1 VGVNAGEILAFVV
14 PLLALA
20 GSWAVVKYQSSSHEG
35 RVKNVED
42 ETQALKIE
50 VAVLKSK
57 QEDHGSRM
65 DQFVSA
71 LEAMEDRIIARM
83 TQLFE
88 AIKRNG

>member
-1 VGVNAGEILAFVV
+1 MEDPKLLTLLTLIFSAGI
-14 PLLALA
+14 
-20 GSWAVVKYQSSSHEG
+20 SWGVVKYQSGSNVK
-35 RVKNVED
+35 RVEAVEKD
-42 ETQALKIE
+42 AQDLKIE

-71 LEAMEDRIIARM
+71 LEAMEARIIARM
-83 TQLFE
+83 KELFE